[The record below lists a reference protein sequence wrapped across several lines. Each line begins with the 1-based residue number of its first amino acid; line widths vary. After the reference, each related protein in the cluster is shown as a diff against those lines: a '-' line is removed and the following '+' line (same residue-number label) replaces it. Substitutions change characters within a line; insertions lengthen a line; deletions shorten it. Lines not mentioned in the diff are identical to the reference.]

1 VADDYIKQKPR
12 YLKPSAD
19 IVLINS
25 QVNLAVAA
33 VQYAV
38 DIKVDSGY
46 VGGDMALSVSAS
58 DGLYI
63 VGGDI
68 AATKTLIKGVVNNVY
83 QVMATETGRYL
94 C

>member
-1 VADDYIKQKPR
+1 
-12 YLKPSAD
+12 
-19 IVLINS
+19 
-25 QVNLAVAA
+25 
-33 VQYAV
+33 
-38 DIKVDSGY
+38 
-46 VGGDMALSVSAS
+46 MALSVSAS